1 MPSTRDP
8 RLVIEQLR
16 QLVEAWEVEER
27 ITLGTLCALLAI
39 RPRTLHHYCV
49 GQGISPLQL
58 VLRIRLDR
66 VRHAL
71 LTGEGNVTSMPVR
84 TVSRHSAASPASI
97 AARLVKVRETRCG
110 GASGPLRPIPRTLN
124 TSRRGLPLRPDPRR
138 RQSRSDAY
146 RRQAGAKACRRNMHC
161 PAMPDLQGHASPEF
175 GRVFG
180 LFPSRTGFNAGHC
193 GVAVQ
198 FRQVAITEL
207 KVPSWNPAA
216 AKCPKPAG

>member
-49 GQGISPLQL
+49 GHLGISPLQL

-71 LTGEGNVTSMPVR
+71 LTGEGNVTSIAFAHGF
-84 TVSRHSAASPASI
+84 TALSRFSGLYRRAFGESPRDTLRSRSASAYPQDPEHEPPRASPA
-97 AARLVKVRETRCG
+97 T
-110 GASGPLRPIPRTLN
+110 
-124 TSRRGLPLRPDPRR
+124 
-138 RQSRSDAY
+138 
-146 RRQAGAKACRRNMHC
+146 
-161 PAMPDLQGHASPEF
+161 
-175 GRVFG
+175 
-180 LFPSRTGFNAGHC
+180 
-193 GVAVQ
+193 
-198 FRQVAITEL
+198 
-207 KVPSWNPAA
+207 
-216 AKCPKPAG
+216 

>member
-27 ITLGTLCALLAI
+27 IALGTLCALLAI

-49 GQGISPLQL
+49 GHLGISPLQL

-110 GASGPLRPIPRTLN
+110 RGPLPPILRTLN
-124 TSRRGLPLRPDPRR
+124 TSRRGLLLQPDPRNFGKLLPGY
-138 RQSRSDAY
+138 RS
-146 RRQAGAKACRRNMHC
+146 G
-161 PAMPDLQGHASPEF
+161 
-175 GRVFG
+175 
-180 LFPSRTGFNAGHC
+180 PSEG
-193 GVAVQ
+193 
-198 FRQVAITEL
+198 
-207 KVPSWNPAA
+207 NPAA
-216 AKCPKPAG
+216 PSGSGKGDYPT

>member
-27 ITLGTLCALLAI
+27 IALGTLCALLAI

-49 GQGISPLQL
+49 GHLGISPLQL

-110 GASGPLRPIPRTLN
+110 RAKVRFRLSPGP
-124 TSRRGLPLRPDPRR
+124 
-138 RQSRSDAY
+138 
-146 RRQAGAKACRRNMHC
+146 
-161 PAMPDLQGHASPEF
+161 
-175 GRVFG
+175 
-180 LFPSRTGFNAGHC
+180 
-193 GVAVQ
+193 
-198 FRQVAITEL
+198 
-207 KVPSWNPAA
+207 
-216 AKCPKPAG
+216 

>member
-110 GASGPLRPIPRTLN
+110 RGALRPILRTLN
-124 TSRRGLPLRPDPRR
+124 TSRRGLPLQPDPRR
-138 RQSRSDAY
+138 RQSYSEPIVARKSVQ
-146 RRQAGAKACRRNMHC
+146 RVLHQRPKGAKARGRNMHC
-161 PAMPDLQGHASPEF
+161 PAMPALRGHASPEF
-175 GRVFG
+175 GLRIPMMPPGPTEVEASTCSN
-180 LFPSRTGFNAGHC
+180 LMPS
-193 GVAVQ
+193 
-198 FRQVAITEL
+198 I
-207 KVPSWNPAA
+207 VPR
-216 AKCPKPAG
+216 

>member
-49 GQGISPLQL
+49 GHLGISPLQL

-71 LTGEGNVTSMPVR
+71 LTGEGNVTSIAGAHGFTALGR
-84 TVSRHSAASPASI
+84 FSGLYRRAFGESP
-97 AARLVKVRETRCG
+97 RERCG
-110 GASGPLRPIPRTLN
+110 RSCALRPILRTLN
-124 TSRRGLPLRPDPRR
+124 TSRRGLPLRPDPRT
-138 RQSRSDAY
+138 QT
-146 RRQAGAKACRRNMHC
+146 K
-161 PAMPDLQGHASPEF
+161 
-175 GRVFG
+175 
-180 LFPSRTGFNAGHC
+180 LF
-193 GVAVQ
+193 
-198 FRQVAITEL
+198 
-207 KVPSWNPAA
+207 
-216 AKCPKPAG
+216 